1 MNKLYIRAR
10 SVARQLGLQRLYYKL
25 LPSRSYE
32 EKFHKAILES
42 LKAGDIVWDV
52 GANDGFYSKMF
63 SEKTGAGGRV
73 FTFEPTP
80 ESHAKLCRLTGAFP
94 WVRNEL
100 LAFGDFD
107 GTSLFITSEAH
118 RRNHLQWK
126 AGETAGNNSLQVQ
139 VKRGDSYWVSSGTTP
154 NVIKIDVEGF
164 EEEVLAGMDRLLT
177 APELRAVFVEVHFQI
192 LEARGR
198 ADAPIRIEKFLR
210 SKGLTIKWI
219 DASHFATQ
227 RAST

>member
-1 MNKLYIRAR
+1 M
-10 SVARQLGLQRLYYKL
+10 
-25 LPSRSYE
+25 
-32 EKFHKAILES
+32 
-42 LKAGDIVWDV
+42 VWDV
-52 GANDGFYSKMF
+52 GANNGFYAKMF
-63 SEKTGAGGRV
+63 GEKTGAGGRV
-73 FTFEPTP
+73 FAFEPTP
-80 ESHAKLCRLTGAFP
+80 ESHTELCRQTEAYP

-100 LAFGDFD
+100 LALGDFD

-118 RRNHLQWK
+118 RRNHLQWN
-126 AGETAGNNSLQVQ
+126 ASETEGHNSLQVQ

-164 EEEVLAGMDRLLT
+164 EEEVLAGMDLLLS

-227 RAST
+227 RVNT